1 LFDWPSLPQSV
12 VNASAGFGDGVSTV
26 LSFGQYSTADARAAL
41 GIDGGVDMCS
51 ASYKGGKYSG
61 YAWGAGTLWAAGLN
75 GGSASMFYAGNGAR
89 GLAFDAG
96 MTIDQTLIGSML
108 DSMGAAVPRP
118 VWQLASATFAANATE
133 PAAAI
138 ILYAGPTSIWNME
151 AAILAWRGISV
162 IR

>member
-1 LFDWPSLPQSV
+1 
-12 VNASAGFGDGVSTV
+12 
-26 LSFGQYSTADARAAL
+26 
-41 GIDGGVDMCS
+41 
-51 ASYKGGKYSG
+51 
-61 YAWGAGTLWAAGLN
+61 
-75 GGSASMFYAGNGAR
+75 
-89 GLAFDAG
+89 

>member
-1 LFDWPSLPQSV
+1 
-12 VNASAGFGDGVSTV
+12 
-26 LSFGQYSTADARAAL
+26 
-41 GIDGGVDMCS
+41 
-51 ASYKGGKYSG
+51 
-61 YAWGAGTLWAAGLN
+61 
-75 GGSASMFYAGNGAR
+75 MFYAGNGAR

-138 ILYAGPTSIWNME
+138 ILYAGQCGAYFHLEHGSSDSC
-151 AAILAWRGISV
+151 LAWNFGHSIAA
-162 IR
+162 